1 VITLAKP
8 DDRSDNEERL
18 QDHIDYTFVNLR
30 ESERYLEE
38 HSDEISDEERL
49 AIEAKND
56 RRRESIDYFIAEKKD
71 EARR

>member
-1 VITLAKP
+1 LAKP

>member
-1 VITLAKP
+1 MAKP

-18 QDHIDYTFVNLR
+18 QDHIDHTFVNLR

-38 HSDEISDEERL
+38 HSDEISNEERQ
-49 AIEAKND
+49 AIEAKNE